1 MHRGSWRTYRFWP
14 PAGPPLQEKARVLN
28 TQHSLLP
35 PSRCPSLAKYN
46 RWQGSSWMQSI
57 RVKSPDLPLTLF
69 RPVQWKSVE
78 SGSAGQT
85 EGSQHL
91 AVFLFLMY
99 WHRFSRHQNPLT
111 TSLQHTLIR
120 VIYCFSSHI
129 LQLCEPFL
137 KARVPTFSFIFLILF
152 PHLCL
157 VSSSFKSEY
166 KCHLPFAAHLIN
178 PPTLLAP

>member
-1 MHRGSWRTYRFWP
+1 
-14 PAGPPLQEKARVLN
+14 
-28 TQHSLLP
+28 
-35 PSRCPSLAKYN
+35 
-46 RWQGSSWMQSI
+46 MQSI

-85 EGSQHL
+85 EGSQHSAL
-91 AVFLFLMY
+91 FLFLMNQ
-99 WHRFSRHQNPLT
+99 HSFSRHQNPLT

-178 PPTLLAP
+178 PPTLLAPQNMSPPSDRTRLVLCTIHSTRNRRSCNFMTSLVTGQGARPF